1 MKNNKSIDGLV
12 TRSAKKPSTPSK
24 PAVAKA
30 PAAKTPVQKTA
41 PVKKTPAK
49 PAKKVSVNQSVD
61 DFLSPVQAFDF
72 NEETG
77 ELTKSDKTKKELKA
91 EKKANKKLEKAE
103 RKAAKKAAKLEKNG
117 GKKSHKV
124 RNIIASIFLVLVL
137 AASGVVIWAVFW
149 GNDIIAKITGGQ
161 GNVFDLFTFMDENYQ
176 PLKTDANGRTNIL
189 AIGTSGINMDGDE
202 GRGTHAGS
210 QLTDSIMAISLNQD
224 TGDIV
229 MVSFPRDLKASRTC
243 TATGKINEIYW
254 CNGGGGSASIEQE
267 AAANQAVMNEI
278 GSILGLEFQYF
289 AHLNWGS
296 LKSIVDT
303 LGGITIRLDE
313 GIYDKYWTGAV
324 YEPNVDYQIDGTQAV
339 GLSRARHGTTGGD
352 FSRGASQQKI
362 LIGIKNKLVEK
373 HLSIPD
379 LVSLAGT
386 LGDNLRSNFSV
397 EDLKTLAHLLTSM
410 DLDSMRQAPLYD
422 TAKGI
427 YYMKTAN
434 INGISYVI
442 PSAGVGNYSQI
453 QAYIARMTNNDPR
466 VYEEP
471 KIAVLN
477 ATGEDGVA
485 AEQKTKMEEDGYT
498 VTTIDNIEGNF
509 EDYYTLYDISSRTP
523 GTRTMLKEY
532 FAATPKSG
540 DEIPANVPRD
550 YDLVVVLGPSPAQ
563 EEEPSSSEE
572 EQ

>member
-12 TRSAKKPSTPSK
+12 TRSAKKPAAKTAAAKPSTAKKPVTKPSTVTKVPVSAKPSTAKKPEPAKKSTPSK
-24 PAVAKA
+24 KDAVD
-30 PAAKTPVQKTA
+30 
-41 PVKKTPAK
+41 
-49 PAKKVSVNQSVD
+49 N
-61 DFLSPVQAFDF
+61 FLSPVQAFDF
-72 NEETG
+72 NGETG
-77 ELTKSDKTKKELKA
+77 ELTKSEKTKKELKA
-91 EKKANKKLEKAE
+91 EKKAAKKLAKQE
-103 RKAAKKAAKLEKNG
+103 KKA

-124 RNIIASIFLVLVL
+124 RNIIASIILVIVL
-137 AASGVVIWAVFW
+137 AAIGFIIWAVVW

-161 GNVFDLFTFMDENYQ
+161 GNVWDLFTFMDENYE

-210 QLTDSIMAISLNQD
+210 QLTDSIMAISLNQE
-224 TGDIV
+224 TGDVV

-254 CNGGGGSASIEQE
+254 CNGGGGSATLEQE
-267 AAANQAVMNEI
+267 AAANQAVMNEV
-278 GSILGLEFQYF
+278 GSILGLEFQYY

-313 GIYDKYWTGAV
+313 GIYDQYWTGAV

-339 GLSRARHGTTGGD
+339 GLARARHGTTGGD

-362 LIGIKNKLVEK
+362 LIGIKNKLAEK
-373 HLSIPD
+373 HLSVPD
-379 LVSLAGT
+379 IVSLAGT

-397 EDLKTLAHLLTSM
+397 EDLKSMAHLLNTLN
-410 DLDSMRQAPLYD
+410 LDSMRQAPLFD
-422 TAKGI
+422 ASKGI

-453 QAYIARMTNNDPR
+453 HDYIATMTNNDPR
-466 VYEEP
+466 TYEQP
-471 KIAVLN
+471 KIAILN
-477 ATGEDGVA
+477 AKDEDGLAA
-485 AEQKTKMEEDGYT
+485 AEKTKLEEDGYT
-498 VTTIDNIEGNF
+498 ITAIDNITGNF
-509 EDYYTLYDISSRTP
+509 EYAFTVYDISGKCP
-523 GTRTMLKEY
+523 GTTQMLTSFYGLPAVK
-532 FAATPKSG
+532 G
-540 DEIPANVPRD
+540 DDIPAVVPRD
-550 YDLVVVLGPSPAQ
+550 YDIVVVIGPSTIVDD
-563 EEEPSSSEE
+563 SSEVTE

>member
-12 TRSAKKPSTPSK
+12 TRSAKKP
-24 PAVAKA
+24 
-30 PAAKTPVQKTA
+30 AAKTA
-41 PVKKTPAK
+41 AAK
-49 PAKKVSVNQSVD
+49 PSTAKKPVTKPSTVTKVPVSTKPATTKKPKPTKSSAPSKKDAVD

-72 NEETG
+72 NGETG
-77 ELTKSDKTKKELKA
+77 ELTKSEKTKKELKA
-91 EKKANKKLEKAE
+91 EKKAAKKLAKQE
-103 RKAAKKAAKLEKNG
+103 KKA

-124 RNIIASIFLVLVL
+124 RNIIASIILVIVL
-137 AASGVVIWAVFW
+137 AAIGFIIWAVVW

-161 GNVFDLFTFMDENYQ
+161 GNVWDLFTFMDENYE
-176 PLKTDANGRTNIL
+176 PLKADANGRTNIL

-202 GRGTHAGS
+202 GRRTHAGS
-210 QLTDSIMAISLNQD
+210 QLTDSIMAISLNQE
-224 TGDIV
+224 TGDVV

-254 CNGGGGSASIEQE
+254 CNGGGGSATLEQE
-267 AAANQAVMNEI
+267 AAANQAVMNEV
-278 GSILGLEFQYF
+278 GSILGLEFQYY

-313 GIYDKYWTGAV
+313 GIYDQYWTGAV

-339 GLSRARHGTTGGD
+339 GLARARHGTTGGD

-362 LIGIKNKLVEK
+362 LIGIKNKLAEK
-373 HLSIPD
+373 HLSVPD
-379 LVSLAGT
+379 IVSLAGT

-397 EDLKTLAHLLTSM
+397 EDLKSMAHLLNTLN
-410 DLDSMRQAPLYD
+410 LDSMRQAPLFD
-422 TAKGI
+422 ASKGI

-453 QAYIARMTNNDPR
+453 HDYIATMTNNDPR
-466 VYEEP
+466 TYEQP
-471 KIAVLN
+471 KIAILN
-477 ATGEDGVA
+477 AKDEDGLAA
-485 AEQKTKMEEDGYT
+485 AEKTKLEEDGYT
-498 VTTIDNIEGNF
+498 ITAIDNITGNF
-509 EDYYTLYDISSRTP
+509 EYAFTVYDISGKCP
-523 GTRTMLKEY
+523 GTTQMLTSFYGLPAVK
-532 FAATPKSG
+532 G
-540 DEIPANVPRD
+540 DDIPAVVPRD
-550 YDLVVVLGPSPAQ
+550 YDIVVVIGPSTIVDD
-563 EEEPSSSEE
+563 SSEVTE